1 MAAYRRVYDS
11 RHRQDDAKNRDHLQ
25 NPTLGNEYGL
35 PLPYTFFCFPYVY
48 MRALFYQHLYT
59 LNVR

>member
-35 PLPYTFFCFPYVY
+35 PLPYTFFAFRMC
-48 MRALFYQHLYT
+48 T
-59 LNVR
+59 CVRYFTNIGIR